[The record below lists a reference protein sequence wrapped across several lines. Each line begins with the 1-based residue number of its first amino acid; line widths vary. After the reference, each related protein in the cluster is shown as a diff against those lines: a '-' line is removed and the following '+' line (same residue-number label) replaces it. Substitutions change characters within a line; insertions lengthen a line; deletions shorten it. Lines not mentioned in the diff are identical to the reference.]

1 MILIGQF
8 DSPFVRRIGIALEL
22 YGIAYEHKPWSTFG
36 DADRIA
42 AYNPLLRVPTLVL
55 DGGEALVE
63 TLAILDTLDEMAG
76 RDRALIPSSGP
87 SRRKIL
93 QVAARAG
100 GVSDKAVSL
109 FYSQRF
115 HESASPDYIAR
126 VRSQIAETFGWL
138 ERDRAA
144 PAREWWVDGR
154 LTHAD
159 IAVAATLRH
168 FRDAIGEGWDFSRWP
183 ALLAHSEQCEALPVF
198 QKISQPFVFTPA
210 KR

>member
-8 DSPFVRRIGIALEL
+8 DSPFVRRVGIALEI

-36 DADRIA
+36 DADKIA

-76 RDRALIPSSGP
+76 PERMLIPASGP
-87 SRRKIL
+87 ARRKIL

-109 FYSQRF
+109 YYSMNF
-115 HESASPDYIAR
+115 HERAAPDYLAR
-126 VRSQIAETFGWL
+126 VRSQISATFDWL
-138 ERDRAA
+138 DRDRAA

-154 LTHAD
+154 MTHAD

-168 FRDAIGEGWDFSRWP
+168 FRDAMGEGWDFSRWP
-183 ALLAHSEQCEALPVF
+183 ALQEHSAQCEALPVF

-210 KR
+210 KG